1 MGSRAPAAA
10 PGRERPNYK
19 WEVLWVVMLG
29 TLMAALDQSIVNIA
43 LPDMMS
49 DFGCTTED
57 IEWVVTGYMLS
68 FSTLMP
74 LTSWL
79 RDRVGYRNIYLA
91 SLVVF
96 TLGSVLCGLA
106 WNLPSLVFFRVVQAI
121 GGGAITPTSLAMI
134 SEVFPPE
141 ERGQALGYWGVGVIM
156 GPAFGPTLGGFLTHT
171 VGWRSIFWVNLPIG
185 ILGTLLALS
194 LLRRDA
200 PHPDQ
205 RKPFDFFGFGFLSLF
220 LVSFLLAVSQGEEKG
235 WSSAYITVC
244 FILSALGLVGFL
256 VVDSLVEHGII
267 DFKLFRYPMFAAG
280 SLVIGARSV
289 ALFGGMFL
297 APIFMQNV
305 MGFDEVQSG
314 LIMLPGALLIAVFMP
329 ISGRISDKIGPFYP
343 TLAGLIGVVAFM
355 ALYRGLD
362 ADTTVWG
369 LVYPTLIRG
378 VGIGLLIAPVMA
390 ASLNVIPRASAGM
403 ASAVMNLLQQVAGS
417 IGIAVLGTF
426 LDHRTHFHQM
436 ALAGRITELTPA
448 QSQVVRDLA
457 DQARLL
463 GLNHAQAHQVGLS
476 ALAQQVATAGAVQ
489 GFDDAFLF
497 GAAIVALGIL
507 PAFLLPKHKVGA
519 AKAPAALE

>member
-1 MGSRAPAAA
+1 MSTPKSFTLSTQTREQALAR
-10 PGRERPNYK
+10 PGYK

-49 DFGCTTED
+49 SFGCTTQD

-68 FSTLMP
+68 FATLMP

-79 RDRVGYRNIYLA
+79 RDRIGYRNIYLI

-96 TLGSVLCGLA
+96 TLGSMLCGLA
-106 WNLPSLVFFRVVQAI
+106 WNLPSLVFFRVIQAI

-171 VGWRSIFWVNLPIG
+171 IGWRSIFWVNLPIG
-185 ILGTLLALS
+185 ILGVLLGMAL
-194 LLRRDA
+194 LHRDE
-200 PHPDQ
+200 PHSNQ
-205 RKPFDFFGFGFLSLF
+205 HKPFDFFGFGFLSLF
-220 LVSFLLAVSQGEEKG
+220 LVSFLLAVSLGEERG
-235 WSSAYITVC
+235 WSSVFITTC
-244 FILSALGLVGFL
+244 FILSALGFIGFL
-256 VVDSLVEHGII
+256 VVDSLVDYGII
-267 DFKLFRYPMFAAG
+267 DFKLFKYPVFAAG

-305 MGFDEVQSG
+305 MGFDEIQSG
-314 LIMLPGALLIAVFMP
+314 LIMLPGALIIAVFMP

-355 ALYRGLD
+355 VLYRGLD
-362 ADTTVWG
+362 VDTTVWG

-378 VGIGLLIAPVMA
+378 IGIGLLIAPVMA
-390 ASLNVIPRASAGM
+390 VSLNVIPRASAGM
-403 ASAVMNLLQQVAGS
+403 A
-417 IGIAVLGTF
+417 
-426 LDHRTHFHQM
+426 
-436 ALAGRITELTPA
+436 
-448 QSQVVRDLA
+448 
-457 DQARLL
+457 
-463 GLNHAQAHQVGLS
+463 
-476 ALAQQVATAGAVQ
+476 
-489 GFDDAFLF
+489 
-497 GAAIVALGIL
+497 
-507 PAFLLPKHKVGA
+507 
-519 AKAPAALE
+519 